1 MEIEIV
7 TTKKKL
13 TKSIIEQMREVNIE
27 EIENANVLGFVMLN
41 PIVILL
47 ELDRFEYRKMYWHWN
62 RRGTTHLYRTIKGRY
77 TVDKPFKTEEERDL
91 YFAKLNELKDDA
103 VQIYI

>member
-13 TKSIIEQMREVNIE
+13 TKSIIEQMREIKLE
-27 EIENANVLGFVMLN
+27 ELENANVLGFVMFN

-47 ELDRFEYRKMYWHWN
+47 EIDRFEYRKMYWHWN
-62 RRGTTHLYRTIKGRY
+62 RSGITHLYRTIKGRY
-77 TVDKPFKTEEERDL
+77 TVDKPFKTENERDL
-91 YFAKLNELKDDA
+91 YFTKLEEFKDEA

>member
-13 TKSIIEQMREVNIE
+13 TKSIIEQTREIKLE

-47 ELDRFEYRKMYWHWN
+47 KIDRFEYRKIYWHWRKSGN
-62 RRGTTHLYRTIKGRY
+62 TDLCRTVKGRY
-77 TVDKPFKTEEERDL
+77 NVDKLFKTEDERNKYFLKLEE
-91 YFAKLNELKDDA
+91 FKKDA